1 MLIPAAAGPLLLLA
15 VASGYG
21 QGDEPRFELTRSLTM
36 SYDAWVHP
44 VSTVFFCVGVVLPSR
59 RRGPEPPAAPVAAG
73 PASSAGL
80 GPGRRGAVPGR
91 RPAGHGQPLEIT
103 STAHTLLI
111 LPLALYEMAF
121 ALWLLI
127 KGFNPASAPALAT
140 ADRAA

>member
-1 MLIPAAAGPLLLLA
+1 MTPGCTRSAQCSSVSASFFCLGVVVLNHLLLRSRLVPRALPVWALVAVVPYLA
-15 VASGYG
+15 
-21 QGDEPRFELTRSLTM
+21 D
-36 SYDAWVHP
+36 
-44 VSTVFFCVGVVLPSR
+44 
-59 RRGPEPPAAPVAAG
+59 
-73 PASSAGL
+73 GL
-80 GPGRRGAVPGR
+80 LAMVNR
-91 RPAGHGQPLEIT
+91 LEIT